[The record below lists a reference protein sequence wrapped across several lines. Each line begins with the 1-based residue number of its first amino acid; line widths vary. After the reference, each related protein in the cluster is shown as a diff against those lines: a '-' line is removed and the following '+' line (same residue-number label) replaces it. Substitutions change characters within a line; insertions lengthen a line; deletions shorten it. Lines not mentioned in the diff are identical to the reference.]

1 MPKIIIDGKD
11 FEVEENLSIIQ
22 ACEVSGV
29 EIPRFCYHEK
39 LSIAGNC
46 RMCLVDIEDA
56 RGMSPKPVASCAM
69 QVSDGLKIHTKT
81 QRVKKA
87 REGVMEFLLIN
98 HPLDCPICDQGGECD
113 LQDQS
118 VAYGVGGSRYEQNKR
133 SVENK
138 DMGPFIKTEMNRCI
152 HCTRCVRFSTEVSG
166 SDEIGAIG
174 RGRDMEITTYLDEAV
189 KSELSGNVIDLC
201 PVGALTSK
209 PYAFSARPWEL
220 KQTESIDIMDA
231 VGSNIRIDT
240 KGNKVMRVLPRNNDE
255 INEEWISD
263 KTRFFWD
270 GLSLQRIDKPYLRAD
285 GKLKPI
291 SWEKA
296 LNVASSKLLN
306 TKPEKIAS
314 IIGDLASIESIYAL
328 KKLMDLIKSPNTE
341 CRQDGSKIS
350 GSRERWLFN
359 SKLSGID
366 ESDGCLLIGTNP
378 RIEASIIN
386 SRLIRKSK
394 ENNYSIGLL
403 GSKVDLNYDY
413 KFLGDDPTII
423 YDLINGKSSFSKNLS
438 KMNKP
443 LMIIGQGALRGDKGE
458 NYLNLCIELAYKY
471 NFLKDDWNGFNV
483 LHTAASR
490 PGAMEI
496 GFLPGE
502 KGKNLDQIIKS
513 YKTGGISTLFLL
525 GADEID
531 ISEKNDCFIIYQGHH
546 GDKGANIA
554 DLILP
559 SPSFNEQNGLFI
571 NTEGRVQES
580 IRATFPLGEAK
591 EDWEIISLISKNM
604 GLENIFISFEELRS
618 SLFHDHPNLSDLDF
632 CLPSERFPKKLV
644 TKDIKD
650 HIFTDSLNNFW
661 LSNSITRSS
670 KLMCER
676 NNISKKLEQVID

>member
-39 LSIAGNC
+39 LSVAGNC

-118 VAYGVGGSRYEQNKR
+118 VAYGLGGSRYEQNKR

-174 RGRDMEITTYLDEAV
+174 RGRDMEITTYLDIAV

-220 KQTESIDIMDA
+220 KQTESIDVMDA

-240 KGNKVMRVLPRNNDE
+240 KGNKVMRILPRNNDE

-270 GLSLQRIDKPYLRAD
+270 GLSLQRIDKPYLREN
-285 GKLKPI
+285 GKLRQV
-291 SWEKA
+291 SWKKA
-296 LNVASSKLLN
+296 IDVASDKLLN
-306 TKPEKIAS
+306 TNPKKIAS
-314 IIGDLASIESIYAL
+314 ITGDLVSIESIYSI
-328 KKLMDLIKSPNTE
+328 KKLMDSIKSPNTE
-341 CRQDGSKIS
+341 CRQDGSKIN
-350 GSRERWLFN
+350 GGREKWLFN

-366 ESDGCLLIGTNP
+366 VSDGCLLIGTNP
-378 RIEASIIN
+378 RIEAALIN
-386 SRLIRKSK
+386 SRIVRKSK
-394 ENNYSIGLL
+394 EKNYSIGLL
-403 GSKVDLNYDY
+403 GNKSELNYNYDY
-413 KFLGDDPTII
+413 LGDDPSII
-423 YDLINGKSSFSKNLS
+423 YDLIDNKNPFCEKLS
-438 KMNKP
+438 EMNKP
-443 LMIIGQGALRGDKGE
+443 IMIIGQGALKGDEGE
-458 NYLNLCIELAYKY
+458 DYLNLCIELANNY
-471 NFLKDDWNGFNV
+471 NFLKNDWNGFNV

-496 GFLPGE
+496 GFLPKE
-502 KGKNLDQIIKS
+502 RGKDLDQIIDG
-513 YKTGGISTLFLL
+513 YKKGDISTLFLL
-525 GADEID
+525 GADEIE
-531 ISEKNDCFIIYQGHH
+531 ISEKTDCFVIYQGHH

-571 NTEGRVQES
+571 NTEGRIQES
-580 IRATFPLGEAK
+580 IRATFPIGEAK
-591 EDWEIISLISKNM
+591 EDWEIISLISKKM
-604 GLENIFISFEELRS
+604 GLENIDNSFEDLRS
-618 SLFHDHPNLSDLDF
+618 SLFQSFPHLADIDMCLSGEK
-632 CLPSERFPKKLV
+632 LPEKIER
-644 TKDIKD
+644 KDIKQ
-650 HIFTDSLNNFW
+650 HVFKNSLNNFW

-670 KLMCER
+670 RLMCER
-676 NNISKKLEQVID
+676 NNISVKTTAGD

>member
-39 LSIAGNC
+39 LSVAGNC

-118 VAYGVGGSRYEQNKR
+118 VAYGLGGSRYEQNKR

-174 RGRDMEITTYLDEAV
+174 RGRDMEITTYLDIAV

-220 KQTESIDIMDA
+220 KQTESIDVMDA

-270 GLSLQRIDKPYLRAD
+270 GLSLQRIDKPYLREN
-285 GKLKPI
+285 GKLRQV
-291 SWEKA
+291 SWKKA
-296 LNVASSKLLN
+296 IDVASDKLLN
-306 TKPEKIAS
+306 TNPKKIAS
-314 IIGDLASIESIYAL
+314 ITGDLVSIESIYSI
-328 KKLMDLIKSPNTE
+328 KKLMDSIKSPNTE
-341 CRQDGSKIS
+341 CRQDGSKIN
-350 GSRERWLFN
+350 GGREKWLFN

-366 ESDGCLLIGTNP
+366 VSDGCLLIGTNP
-378 RIEASIIN
+378 RIEAALIN
-386 SRLIRKSK
+386 SRIVRKSK
-394 ENNYSIGLL
+394 EKNYSIGLL
-403 GSKVDLNYDY
+403 GNKSELNYNYDY
-413 KFLGDDPTII
+413 LGDDPSII
-423 YDLINGKSSFSKNLS
+423 YDLIDNKSPFCEKLS
-438 KMNKP
+438 EMNKP
-443 LMIIGQGALRGDKGE
+443 IMIIGQGALKGDEGE
-458 NYLNLCIELAYKY
+458 DYLNLCIELANNY
-471 NFLKDDWNGFNV
+471 NFLKNDWNGFNV

-496 GFLPGE
+496 GFLPKE
-502 KGKNLDQIIKS
+502 RGKDLDQIIDG
-513 YKTGGISTLFLL
+513 YKKGDISTLFLL
-525 GADEID
+525 GADEIE
-531 ISEKNDCFIIYQGHH
+531 ISEKTDCFVIYQGHH

-571 NTEGRVQES
+571 NTEGRIQES
-580 IRATFPLGEAK
+580 IRATFPIGEAK
-591 EDWEIISLISKNM
+591 EDWEIISLISKKM
-604 GLENIFISFEELRS
+604 GLENIDNSFEDLRS
-618 SLFHDHPNLSDLDF
+618 SLFQSFPHLADIDMCLSGEK
-632 CLPSERFPKKLV
+632 LPEKIER
-644 TKDIKD
+644 KDIKK
-650 HIFTDSLNNFW
+650 HVFKNSLNNFW

-670 KLMCER
+670 RLMCER
-676 NNISKKLEQVID
+676 NNISVKTTAGD

>member
-22 ACEVSGV
+22 ACEISGV

-39 LSIAGNC
+39 LSVAGNC

-174 RGRDMEITTYLDEAV
+174 RGRDMEITTYLDAAV
-189 KSELSGNVIDLC
+189 RSELSGNVIDLC

-220 KQTESIDIMDA
+220 KQTESIDVMDA

-270 GLSLQRIDKPYLRAD
+270 GLSLQRIDKPYLRID
-285 GKLKPI
+285 GKLKKI

-296 LNVASSKLLN
+296 LDVASKRLLN
-306 TKPEKIAS
+306 SKPEKIAS

-350 GSRERWLFN
+350 GGRERWLFN

-378 RIEASIIN
+378 KIEAAIIN

-403 GSKVDLNYDY
+403 GSKVDLNYNY
-413 KFLGDDPTII
+413 KFLGDDPAII
-423 YDLINGKSSFSKNLS
+423 YDLIHGKSPFNKNLS
-438 KMNKP
+438 KMSKP

-458 NYLNLCIELAYKY
+458 DFLNLCIELAHKY
-471 NFLKDDWNGFNV
+471 NFLKDEWNGFNV

-496 GFLPGE
+496 GFLPGK
-502 KGKNLDQIIKS
+502 KGKDLDQIIKG
-513 YKTGGISTLFLL
+513 YKTGDISTLFLL

-604 GLENIFISFEELRS
+604 GLANIFNSFEELRS
-618 SLFHDHPNLSDLDF
+618 SLFEDYPNLSDLDF
-632 CLPSERFPKKLV
+632 CLPVDKFTKKLV
-644 TKDIKD
+644 IKDIND
-650 HIFTDSLNNFW
+650 HIFTNSLNNFW

-676 NNISKKLEQVID
+676 NNISKKLEKVID

>member
-39 LSIAGNC
+39 LSVAGNC

-118 VAYGVGGSRYEQNKR
+118 VAYGLGGSRYEQNKR

-174 RGRDMEITTYLDEAV
+174 RGRDMEITTYLDIAV

-220 KQTESIDIMDA
+220 KQTESIDVMDA

-255 INEEWISD
+255 VNEEWISD

-270 GLSLQRIDKPYLRAD
+270 GLSLQRIDKPYLREN
-285 GKLKPI
+285 GKLRQV
-291 SWEKA
+291 SWKKA
-296 LNVASSKLLN
+296 IDVASDKLLN
-306 TKPEKIAS
+306 TNPKKIAS
-314 IIGDLASIESIYAL
+314 ITGDLVSIESIYSI
-328 KKLMDLIKSPNTE
+328 KKLMDTIKSPNTE
-341 CRQDGSKIS
+341 CRQDGSKIN
-350 GSRERWLFN
+350 GGREKWLFN

-366 ESDGCLLIGTNP
+366 VSDGCLLIGTNP
-378 RIEASIIN
+378 RIEAALIN
-386 SRLIRKSK
+386 SRIVRKSK
-394 ENNYSIGLL
+394 EKNYSIGLL
-403 GSKVDLNYDY
+403 GNKSELNYNYDY
-413 KFLGDDPTII
+413 LGDDPSII
-423 YDLINGKSSFSKNLS
+423 YDLIDNKNPFCEKLS
-438 KMNKP
+438 EMNKP
-443 LMIIGQGALRGDKGE
+443 IMIIGQGALKGDEGE
-458 NYLNLCIELAYKY
+458 DYLNLCIELANNY
-471 NFLKDDWNGFNV
+471 NFLKNDWNGFNV

-496 GFLPGE
+496 GFLPKE
-502 KGKNLDQIIKS
+502 RGKDLDQIIDG
-513 YKTGGISTLFLL
+513 YKKGDISTLFLL
-525 GADEID
+525 GADEIE
-531 ISEKNDCFIIYQGHH
+531 ISEKTDCFVIYQGHH

-571 NTEGRVQES
+571 NTEGRIQES
-580 IRATFPLGEAK
+580 IRATFPIGEAK
-591 EDWEIISLISKNM
+591 EDWEIISLISKKM
-604 GLENIFISFEELRS
+604 GLENIDNSFEDLRS
-618 SLFHDHPNLSDLDF
+618 SLFQSFPHLADIDMCLSGEK
-632 CLPSERFPKKLV
+632 LPEKIER
-644 TKDIKD
+644 KDIKQ
-650 HIFTDSLNNFW
+650 HVFKNSLNNFW

-670 KLMCER
+670 RLMCER
-676 NNISKKLEQVID
+676 NNISVKTTAGD

>member
-1 MPKIIIDGKD
+1 MPKIVIDGKD

-39 LSIAGNC
+39 LSVAGNC

-118 VAYGVGGSRYEQNKR
+118 VAYGLGGSRYEQNKR

-174 RGRDMEITTYLDEAV
+174 RGRDMEITTYLDIAV

-220 KQTESIDIMDA
+220 KQTESIDVMDA

-255 INEEWISD
+255 VNEEWISD

-270 GLSLQRIDKPYLRAD
+270 GLSLQRIDKPYLREN
-285 GKLKPI
+285 GKLRQV
-291 SWEKA
+291 SWDKA
-296 LNVASSKLLN
+296 IDVASDKLLN
-306 TKPEKIAS
+306 TNPEKIAS
-314 IIGDLASIESIYAL
+314 ITGDLVSIESIYSI
-328 KKLMDLIKSPNTE
+328 KKLMDSIKSPNTE
-341 CRQDGSKIS
+341 CRQDGSKIN
-350 GSRERWLFN
+350 GGREKWLFN

-378 RIEASIIN
+378 RIEAALIN
-386 SRLIRKSK
+386 SRIIRKSK
-394 ENNYSIGLL
+394 ENNYFIGLL
-403 GSKVDLNYDY
+403 GNKSELNYSYD
-413 KFLGDDPTII
+413 FLGDDPSII
-423 YDLINGKSSFSKNLS
+423 YDLINNNNPFCKKLS
-438 KMNKP
+438 EMNKP
-443 LMIIGQGALRGDKGE
+443 LMIIGQGALKGE
-458 NYLNLCIELAYKY
+458 EGEADLNLCIELANNY
-471 NFLKDDWNGFNV
+471 NFLKNDWNGFNV

-496 GFLPGE
+496 GFLPKE
-502 KGKNLDQIIKS
+502 RGKDLDQIIDG
-513 YKTGGISTLFLL
+513 YKKGDISTLFLL
-525 GADEID
+525 GADEIE
-531 ISEKNDCFIIYQGHH
+531 ISEKTDCFVIYQGHH

-571 NTEGRVQES
+571 NTEGRIQES
-580 IRATFPLGEAK
+580 VRATFPIGEAK
-591 EDWEIISLISKNM
+591 EDWEIISLISKKM
-604 GLENIFISFEELRS
+604 GLENIDNSFEDLRS
-618 SLFHDHPNLSDLDF
+618 SLFQSFPHLADIDMCLSGDK
-632 CLPSERFPKKLV
+632 LPEKIERR
-644 TKDIKD
+644 DIKQ
-650 HIFTDSLNNFW
+650 HIFKSSLNNFW

-670 KLMCER
+670 RLMCER
-676 NNISKKLEQVID
+676 NNISTKKIAGD

>member
-39 LSIAGNC
+39 LSVAGNC

-118 VAYGVGGSRYEQNKR
+118 VAYGLGGSRYEQNKR

-138 DMGPFIKTEMNRCI
+138 DIGPFIKTEMNRCI
-152 HCTRCVRFSTEVSG
+152 HCTRCVRFSTEISG

-174 RGRDMEITTYLDEAV
+174 RGRDMEITTYLDIAV

-220 KQTESIDIMDA
+220 KQTESIDVMDA

-255 INEEWISD
+255 VNEEWISD

-270 GLSLQRIDKPYLRAD
+270 GLSLQRIDKPYLREN
-285 GKLKPI
+285 GKLRQV
-291 SWEKA
+291 SWKKA
-296 LNVASSKLLN
+296 IDVASDKLLN
-306 TKPEKIAS
+306 TNPKKIAS
-314 IIGDLASIESIYAL
+314 ITGDLVSIESIYSI
-328 KKLMDLIKSPNTE
+328 KKLMDSIKSPNTE
-341 CRQDGSKIS
+341 CRQDGSKIN
-350 GSRERWLFN
+350 GGREKWLFN

-366 ESDGCLLIGTNP
+366 VSDGCLLIGTNP
-378 RIEASIIN
+378 RIEAALIN
-386 SRLIRKSK
+386 SRIVRKSK
-394 ENNYSIGLL
+394 EKNYSVGLL
-403 GSKVDLNYDY
+403 GNKYELNYNYDY
-413 KFLGDDPTII
+413 LGDDPSII
-423 YDLINGKSSFSKNLS
+423 YDLIDNKSPFCEKLS

-443 LMIIGQGALRGDKGE
+443 IMIIGQGALKGDEGE
-458 NYLNLCIELAYKY
+458 DYLNLCIELANNY
-471 NFLKDDWNGFNV
+471 NFLKNDWNGFNV

-496 GFLPGE
+496 GFLPKE
-502 KGKNLDQIIKS
+502 RGKDLDQIIDG
-513 YKTGGISTLFLL
+513 YKKGDISTLFLL
-525 GADEID
+525 GADEIE
-531 ISEKNDCFIIYQGHH
+531 ISEKTDCFVIYQGHH

-571 NTEGRVQES
+571 NTEGRIQES
-580 IRATFPLGEAK
+580 IRATFPIGEAK
-591 EDWEIISLISKNM
+591 EDWEIISLISKKM
-604 GLENIFISFEELRS
+604 GLENIDNSFEDLRS
-618 SLFHDHPNLSDLDF
+618 SLFQSFPHLADIDMCLSGEK
-632 CLPSERFPKKLV
+632 LPEKIER
-644 TKDIKD
+644 KDIKQ
-650 HIFTDSLNNFW
+650 HVFKNSLNNFW

-670 KLMCER
+670 RLMCER
-676 NNISKKLEQVID
+676 NNISVKTTAGD

>member
-39 LSIAGNC
+39 LSVAGNC

-118 VAYGVGGSRYEQNKR
+118 VAYGLGGSRYEQNKR

-174 RGRDMEITTYLDEAV
+174 RGRDMEITTYLDIAV

-220 KQTESIDIMDA
+220 KQTESIDVMDA

-240 KGNKVMRVLPRNNDE
+240 KGNRVMRVLPRNNDE
-255 INEEWISD
+255 VNEEWISD

-270 GLSLQRIDKPYLRAD
+270 GLSLQRIDKPYLREN
-285 GKLKPI
+285 GKLRQV
-291 SWEKA
+291 SWKKA
-296 LNVASSKLLN
+296 IDVASDKLLN
-306 TKPEKIAS
+306 TNPKKIAS
-314 IIGDLASIESIYAL
+314 ITGDLVSIESIYSI
-328 KKLMDLIKSPNTE
+328 KKLMDSIKSPNTE
-341 CRQDGSKIS
+341 CRQDGSKIN
-350 GSRERWLFN
+350 GGREKWLFN

-366 ESDGCLLIGTNP
+366 VSDGCLLIGTNP
-378 RIEASIIN
+378 RIEAALIN
-386 SRLIRKSK
+386 SRIVRKSK
-394 ENNYSIGLL
+394 EKNYSIGLL
-403 GSKVDLNYDY
+403 GNKSELNYNYDY
-413 KFLGDDPTII
+413 LGDDPSII
-423 YDLINGKSSFSKNLS
+423 YDLIDNKNPFCEKLS
-438 KMNKP
+438 EMNKP
-443 LMIIGQGALRGDKGE
+443 IMIIGQGALKGDKGE
-458 NYLNLCIELAYKY
+458 DYLNLCIELANNY
-471 NFLKDDWNGFNV
+471 NFLKNDWNGFNV

-496 GFLPGE
+496 GFLPKE
-502 KGKNLDQIIKS
+502 RGKDLDQIIDG
-513 YKTGGISTLFLL
+513 YKKGDISTLFLL
-525 GADEID
+525 GADEIE
-531 ISEKNDCFIIYQGHH
+531 ISEKTDCFVIYQGHH

-571 NTEGRVQES
+571 NTEGRIQES
-580 IRATFPLGEAK
+580 IRATFPIGEAK
-591 EDWEIISLISKNM
+591 EDWEIISLISKKM
-604 GLENIFISFEELRS
+604 GLENIDNSFEDLRS
-618 SLFHDHPNLSDLDF
+618 SLFQSFPHLADIDMCLSGEK
-632 CLPSERFPKKLV
+632 LPEKIER
-644 TKDIKD
+644 KDIKQ
-650 HIFTDSLNNFW
+650 HVFKNSLNNFW
-661 LSNSITRSS
+661 LSNS
-670 KLMCER
+670 
-676 NNISKKLEQVID
+676 

>member
-1 MPKIIIDGKD
+1 MPRIIIDGKD

-39 LSIAGNC
+39 LSVAGNC

-118 VAYGVGGSRYEQNKR
+118 VAYGLGGSRYEQNKR

-174 RGRDMEITTYLDEAV
+174 RGRDMEITTYLDIAV

-220 KQTESIDIMDA
+220 KQTESIDVMDA

-270 GLSLQRIDKPYLRAD
+270 GLSLQRIDKPYLREN
-285 GKLKPI
+285 GKFRQV
-291 SWEKA
+291 SWKKA
-296 LNVASSKLLN
+296 IDVASDKLLN
-306 TKPEKIAS
+306 TNPKKIAS
-314 IIGDLASIESIYAL
+314 ITGDLVSIESIYSI
-328 KKLMDLIKSPNTE
+328 KKLMDSIKSPNTE
-341 CRQDGSKIS
+341 CRQDGSKIN
-350 GSRERWLFN
+350 GGREKWLFN

-366 ESDGCLLIGTNP
+366 VSDGCLLIGTNP
-378 RIEASIIN
+378 RIEAALIN
-386 SRLIRKSK
+386 SRIVRKSK
-394 ENNYSIGLL
+394 EKNYSIGLL
-403 GSKVDLNYDY
+403 GNKSELNYNYDY
-413 KFLGDDPTII
+413 LGDDPSII
-423 YDLINGKSSFSKNLS
+423 YDLIDNKSPFCEKLS
-438 KMNKP
+438 EMNKP
-443 LMIIGQGALRGDKGE
+443 IMIIGQGALKGDEGE
-458 NYLNLCIELAYKY
+458 DYLNLCIELANKY
-471 NFLKDDWNGFNV
+471 NFLKNDWNGFNV

-496 GFLPGE
+496 GFLPKE
-502 KGKNLDQIIKS
+502 RGKDLDQIIDG
-513 YKTGGISTLFLL
+513 YKKGDISTLFLL
-525 GADEID
+525 GADEIE
-531 ISEKNDCFIIYQGHH
+531 ISEKTDCFVIYQGHH

-571 NTEGRVQES
+571 NTEGRIQES
-580 IRATFPLGEAK
+580 IRATFPIGEAK
-591 EDWEIISLISKNM
+591 EDWEIISLISKKM
-604 GLENIFISFEELRS
+604 GLENIDNSFEDLRS
-618 SLFHDHPNLSDLDF
+618 SLFQSFPHLADIDMCLSGEK
-632 CLPSERFPKKLV
+632 LPEKIER
-644 TKDIKD
+644 KDIKQ
-650 HIFTDSLNNFW
+650 HVFKNSLNNFW

-670 KLMCER
+670 RLMCER
-676 NNISKKLEQVID
+676 NNISVKTTAGD

>member
-39 LSIAGNC
+39 LSVAGNC

-118 VAYGVGGSRYEQNKR
+118 VAYGLGGSRYEQNKR

-152 HCTRCVRFSTEVSG
+152 HCTRCVRFSTEISG

-174 RGRDMEITTYLDEAV
+174 RGRDMEITTYLDIAV

-220 KQTESIDIMDA
+220 KQTESIDVMDA

-255 INEEWISD
+255 VNEEWISD

-270 GLSLQRIDKPYLRAD
+270 GLSLQRIDKPYLREN
-285 GKLKPI
+285 GKLRQV
-291 SWEKA
+291 SWKKA
-296 LNVASSKLLN
+296 IDVASDKLLN
-306 TKPEKIAS
+306 TNPKKIAS
-314 IIGDLASIESIYAL
+314 ITGDLVSIESIYSI
-328 KKLMDLIKSPNTE
+328 KKLMDSIKSPNTE
-341 CRQDGSKIS
+341 CRQDGSKIN
-350 GSRERWLFN
+350 GGREKWLFN

-366 ESDGCLLIGTNP
+366 VSDGCLLIGTNP
-378 RIEASIIN
+378 RIEAALIN
-386 SRLIRKSK
+386 SRIVRKSK
-394 ENNYSIGLL
+394 EKNYSIGLL
-403 GSKVDLNYDY
+403 GNKSELNYNYDY
-413 KFLGDDPTII
+413 LGDDPSII
-423 YDLINGKSSFSKNLS
+423 YDLIDNKSPFCEKLS

-443 LMIIGQGALRGDKGE
+443 IMIIGQGALKGDEGE
-458 NYLNLCIELAYKY
+458 DYLNLCIELANNY
-471 NFLKDDWNGFNV
+471 NFLKNDWNGFNV

-496 GFLPGE
+496 GFLPKE
-502 KGKNLDQIIKS
+502 RGKDLDQIIDG
-513 YKTGGISTLFLL
+513 YKKGDISTLFLL
-525 GADEID
+525 GADEIE
-531 ISEKNDCFIIYQGHH
+531 ISEKTDCFVIYQGHH

-571 NTEGRVQES
+571 NTEGRIQES
-580 IRATFPLGEAK
+580 IRATFPIGEAK
-591 EDWEIISLISKNM
+591 EDWEIISLISKKM
-604 GLENIFISFEELRS
+604 GLENIDNSFEDLRS
-618 SLFHDHPNLSDLDF
+618 SLFQSFPHLADIDMCLSGEK
-632 CLPSERFPKKLV
+632 LPEKIER
-644 TKDIKD
+644 KDIKQ
-650 HIFTDSLNNFW
+650 HVFKNSLNNFW

-670 KLMCER
+670 RLMCER
-676 NNISKKLEQVID
+676 NNISVKTTAGD

>member
-39 LSIAGNC
+39 LSVAGNC

-118 VAYGVGGSRYEQNKR
+118 VAYGLGGSRYEQNKR

-174 RGRDMEITTYLDEAV
+174 RGRDMEITTYLDIAV

-220 KQTESIDIMDA
+220 KQTESIDVMDA

-270 GLSLQRIDKPYLRAD
+270 GLSLQRIDKPYLREN
-285 GKLKPI
+285 GKFRQV
-291 SWEKA
+291 SWKKA
-296 LNVASSKLLN
+296 IDVASDKLLN
-306 TKPEKIAS
+306 TNPKKIAS
-314 IIGDLASIESIYAL
+314 ITGDLVSIESIYSI
-328 KKLMDLIKSPNTE
+328 KKLMDFIKSPNTE
-341 CRQDGSKIS
+341 CRQDGSKIN
-350 GSRERWLFN
+350 GGREKWLFN

-366 ESDGCLLIGTNP
+366 VSDGCLLIGTNP
-378 RIEASIIN
+378 RIEAALIN
-386 SRLIRKSK
+386 SRIIRKSK
-394 ENNYSIGLL
+394 EKNYSIGLL
-403 GSKVDLNYDY
+403 GNKSELNYNYDY
-413 KFLGDDPTII
+413 LGDDPSII
-423 YDLINGKSSFSKNLS
+423 YDLIDNKSPFCEKLS
-438 KMNKP
+438 EMNKP
-443 LMIIGQGALRGDKGE
+443 IMIIGQGALKGDEGE
-458 NYLNLCIELAYKY
+458 DYLNLCIELANKY
-471 NFLKDDWNGFNV
+471 NFLKNDWNGFNV

-496 GFLPGE
+496 GFLPKE
-502 KGKNLDQIIKS
+502 RGKDLDQIIDG
-513 YKTGGISTLFLL
+513 YKKGDISTLFLL
-525 GADEID
+525 GADEIE
-531 ISEKNDCFIIYQGHH
+531 ISEKTDCFVIYQGHH

-571 NTEGRVQES
+571 NTEGRIQES
-580 IRATFPLGEAK
+580 IRATFPIGEAK
-591 EDWEIISLISKNM
+591 EDWEIISLISKKM
-604 GLENIFISFEELRS
+604 GLENIDNSFEDLRS
-618 SLFHDHPNLSDLDF
+618 SLFQSFPHLADIDMCLSGEK
-632 CLPSERFPKKLV
+632 LPEKIER
-644 TKDIKD
+644 KDIKQ
-650 HIFTDSLNNFW
+650 HVFKNSLNNFW

-670 KLMCER
+670 RLMCER
-676 NNISKKLEQVID
+676 NNISVKTTAGD

>member
-39 LSIAGNC
+39 LSVAGNC

-118 VAYGVGGSRYEQNKR
+118 VAYGLGGSRYEQNKR

-174 RGRDMEITTYLDEAV
+174 RGRDMEITTYLDIAV

-220 KQTESIDIMDA
+220 NQTESIDVMDA

-255 INEEWISD
+255 VNEEWISD

-270 GLSLQRIDKPYLRAD
+270 GLSLQRIDKPYLREN
-285 GKLKPI
+285 GKLRQV
-291 SWEKA
+291 SWKKA
-296 LNVASSKLLN
+296 IDVASDKLLN
-306 TKPEKIAS
+306 TNPKKIAS
-314 IIGDLASIESIYAL
+314 ITGDLVSIESIYSI
-328 KKLMDLIKSPNTE
+328 KKLMDSIKSPNTE
-341 CRQDGSKIS
+341 CRQDGSKIN
-350 GSRERWLFN
+350 GGREKWLFN

-366 ESDGCLLIGTNP
+366 VSDGCLLIGTNP
-378 RIEASIIN
+378 RIEAALIN
-386 SRLIRKSK
+386 SRIVRKSK
-394 ENNYSIGLL
+394 EKNYSIGLL
-403 GSKVDLNYDY
+403 GNKSELNYNYDY
-413 KFLGDDPTII
+413 LGDDPSII
-423 YDLINGKSSFSKNLS
+423 YDLIDNNNPFCEKLS
-438 KMNKP
+438 EMNKP
-443 LMIIGQGALRGDKGE
+443 LMIIGQGALKGDEGE
-458 NYLNLCIELAYKY
+458 DYLNLCIELANNY
-471 NFLKDDWNGFNV
+471 NFLKNDWNGFNV

-496 GFLPGE
+496 GFLPKE
-502 KGKNLDQIIKS
+502 RGKDLDQIIDG
-513 YKTGGISTLFLL
+513 YKKGDISTLFLL
-525 GADEID
+525 GADEIE
-531 ISEKNDCFIIYQGHH
+531 ISEKTDCFVIYQGHH

-571 NTEGRVQES
+571 NTEGRIQES
-580 IRATFPLGEAK
+580 IRATFPIGEAK
-591 EDWEIISLISKNM
+591 EDWEIISLISKKM
-604 GLENIFISFEELRS
+604 GLENIDNSFEDLRS
-618 SLFHDHPNLSDLDF
+618 SLFQSFPHLADIDMCLSGEK
-632 CLPSERFPKKLV
+632 LPEKIER
-644 TKDIKD
+644 KDIKQ
-650 HIFTDSLNNFW
+650 HVFKNSLNNFW

-670 KLMCER
+670 RLMCER
-676 NNISKKLEQVID
+676 NNISVKTTAGD

>member
-39 LSIAGNC
+39 LSVAGNC

-118 VAYGVGGSRYEQNKR
+118 VAYGLGGSRYEQNKR

-174 RGRDMEITTYLDEAV
+174 RGRDMEITTYLDIAV

-220 KQTESIDIMDA
+220 KQTESIDVMDA

-255 INEEWISD
+255 VNEEWISD

-270 GLSLQRIDKPYLRAD
+270 GLSLQRIDKPYLREN
-285 GKLKPI
+285 GKLRQV
-291 SWEKA
+291 SWKKA
-296 LNVASSKLLN
+296 IDVASDKLLN
-306 TKPEKIAS
+306 TNPKKIAS
-314 IIGDLASIESIYAL
+314 ITGDLVSIESIYSI
-328 KKLMDLIKSPNTE
+328 KKLMDSIKSPNTE
-341 CRQDGSKIS
+341 CRQDGSKIN
-350 GSRERWLFN
+350 GGREKWLFN

-366 ESDGCLLIGTNP
+366 VSDGCLLIGTNP
-378 RIEASIIN
+378 RIEAALIN
-386 SRLIRKSK
+386 SRIVRKSK
-394 ENNYSIGLL
+394 EKNYSIGLL
-403 GSKVDLNYDY
+403 GNKSELNYNYDY
-413 KFLGDDPTII
+413 LGDDPSII
-423 YDLINGKSSFSKNLS
+423 YDLIDNKSPFCEKLS
-438 KMNKP
+438 EMNKP
-443 LMIIGQGALRGDKGE
+443 IMIIGQGALKGDEGE
-458 NYLNLCIELAYKY
+458 DYLNLCIELANKY
-471 NFLKDDWNGFNV
+471 NFLKNDWNGFNV

-496 GFLPGE
+496 GFLPKE
-502 KGKNLDQIIKS
+502 RGKDLDQIIDG
-513 YKTGGISTLFLL
+513 YKKGDISTLFLL
-525 GADEID
+525 GADEIE
-531 ISEKNDCFIIYQGHH
+531 ISEKTDCFVIYQGHH

-571 NTEGRVQES
+571 NTEGRIQES
-580 IRATFPLGEAK
+580 IRATFPIGEAK
-591 EDWEIISLISKNM
+591 EDWEIISLISKKM
-604 GLENIFISFEELRS
+604 GLENIDNSFEDLRS
-618 SLFHDHPNLSDLDF
+618 SLFQSFPHLADIDMCLSGEK
-632 CLPSERFPKKLV
+632 LPEKIER
-644 TKDIKD
+644 KDIKQ
-650 HIFTDSLNNFW
+650 HVFKNSLNNFW

-670 KLMCER
+670 RLMCER
-676 NNISKKLEQVID
+676 NNISVKTTAGD

>member
-1 MPKIIIDGKD
+1 MPKIVIDGKD

-39 LSIAGNC
+39 LSVAGNC

-118 VAYGVGGSRYEQNKR
+118 VAYGLGGSRYEQNKR

-174 RGRDMEITTYLDEAV
+174 RGRDMEITTYLDIAV

-220 KQTESIDIMDA
+220 KQTESIDVMDA
-231 VGSNIRIDT
+231 IGSNIRIDT

-255 INEEWISD
+255 VNEEWISD

-270 GLSLQRIDKPYLRAD
+270 GLSLQRIDKPYLREN
-285 GKLKPI
+285 GKLRQV
-291 SWEKA
+291 SWNKA
-296 LNVASSKLLN
+296 IDVASDKLLN
-306 TKPEKIAS
+306 TNPEKIAS
-314 IIGDLASIESIYAL
+314 ITGDLVSIESIYSI
-328 KKLMDLIKSPNTE
+328 KKLMDSIKSPNTE
-341 CRQDGSKIS
+341 CRQDGSKIN
-350 GSRERWLFN
+350 GGREKWLFN

-366 ESDGCLLIGTNP
+366 VSDGCLLIGTNP
-378 RIEASIIN
+378 RIEAALIN
-386 SRLIRKSK
+386 SRIIRKSK

-403 GSKVDLNYDY
+403 GDKSELNYNYDY
-413 KFLGDDPTII
+413 LGDDPSII
-423 YDLINGKSSFSKNLS
+423 YDLIDNNNPFCEKLS
-438 KMNKP
+438 EMNKP
-443 LMIIGQGALRGDKGE
+443 LMIIGQGALKGDEGE
-458 NYLNLCIELAYKY
+458 DYLNLCIELANNY
-471 NFLKDDWNGFNV
+471 NFLKNDWNGFNV

-502 KGKNLDQIIKS
+502 RGKDLDQIIDG
-513 YKTGGISTLFLL
+513 YKKGDISTLFLL
-525 GADEID
+525 GADEIE
-531 ISEKNDCFIIYQGHH
+531 ISEKTDCFVIYQGHH

-571 NTEGRVQES
+571 NTEGRIQES
-580 IRATFPLGEAK
+580 IRATFPIGEAK
-591 EDWEIISLISKNM
+591 EDWEIISLISKKM
-604 GLENIFISFEELRS
+604 GLENIDNSFEDLRS
-618 SLFHDHPNLSDLDF
+618 SLFQSFPHLADIDMCLSGEKL
-632 CLPSERFPKKLV
+632 PKKIER
-644 TKDIKD
+644 KDIKQ
-650 HIFTDSLNNFW
+650 HVFKNSLNNFW

-670 KLMCER
+670 RLMCER
-676 NNISKKLEQVID
+676 NNISVKTIEGD

>member
-39 LSIAGNC
+39 LSVAGNC

-98 HPLDCPICDQGGECD
+98 HPLDCPVCDQGGECD

-118 VAYGVGGSRYEQNKR
+118 VAYGLGGSRYEQNKR

-174 RGRDMEITTYLDEAV
+174 RGRDMEITTYLDIAV

-220 KQTESIDIMDA
+220 KQTESIDVMDA

-270 GLSLQRIDKPYLRAD
+270 GLSLQRIDKPYLREN
-285 GKLKPI
+285 GKLRQV
-291 SWEKA
+291 SWKKA
-296 LNVASSKLLN
+296 IDVASDKLLN
-306 TKPEKIAS
+306 TNPKKIAS
-314 IIGDLASIESIYAL
+314 ITGDLVSIESIYSI
-328 KKLMDLIKSPNTE
+328 KKLMDSIKSPNTE
-341 CRQDGSKIS
+341 CRQDGSKIN
-350 GSRERWLFN
+350 GGREKWLFN

-366 ESDGCLLIGTNP
+366 VSDGCLLIGTNP
-378 RIEASIIN
+378 RIEAALIN
-386 SRLIRKSK
+386 SRIVRKSK
-394 ENNYSIGLL
+394 EKNYSIGLL
-403 GSKVDLNYDY
+403 GNKSELNYNYDY
-413 KFLGDDPTII
+413 LGDDPSII
-423 YDLINGKSSFSKNLS
+423 YDLIDNKSPFCEKLS
-438 KMNKP
+438 EMNKP
-443 LMIIGQGALRGDKGE
+443 IMIIGQGALKGDEGE
-458 NYLNLCIELAYKY
+458 DYLNLCIELANNY
-471 NFLKDDWNGFNV
+471 NFLKNDWNGFNV

-496 GFLPGE
+496 GFLPKE
-502 KGKNLDQIIKS
+502 RGKDLDQIIDG
-513 YKTGGISTLFLL
+513 YKKGDISTLFLL
-525 GADEID
+525 GADEIE
-531 ISEKNDCFIIYQGHH
+531 ISEKTDCFVIYQGHH

-571 NTEGRVQES
+571 NTEGRIQES
-580 IRATFPLGEAK
+580 IRATFPIGEAK
-591 EDWEIISLISKNM
+591 EDWEIISLISKKM
-604 GLENIFISFEELRS
+604 GLENIDNSFEDLRS
-618 SLFHDHPNLSDLDF
+618 SLFQSFPHLADIDMCLSGEK
-632 CLPSERFPKKLV
+632 LPEKIER
-644 TKDIKD
+644 KDIKQ
-650 HIFTDSLNNFW
+650 HVFKNSLNNFW

-670 KLMCER
+670 RLMCER
-676 NNISKKLEQVID
+676 NNISVKTTAGD

>member
-1 MPKIIIDGKD
+1 MIDGKD

-39 LSIAGNC
+39 LSVAGNC

-118 VAYGVGGSRYEQNKR
+118 VAYGLGGSRYEQNKR

-174 RGRDMEITTYLDEAV
+174 RGRDMEITTYLDIAV

-220 KQTESIDIMDA
+220 KQTESIDVMDA

-255 INEEWISD
+255 VNEEWISD

-270 GLSLQRIDKPYLRAD
+270 GLSLQRIDKPYLREN
-285 GKLKPI
+285 GKLRQV
-291 SWEKA
+291 SWKKA
-296 LNVASSKLLN
+296 IDVASDKLLN
-306 TKPEKIAS
+306 TNPKKIAS
-314 IIGDLASIESIYAL
+314 ITGDLVSIESIYSI
-328 KKLMDLIKSPNTE
+328 KKLMDTIKSPNTE
-341 CRQDGSKIS
+341 CRQDGSKIN
-350 GSRERWLFN
+350 GGREKWLFN

-366 ESDGCLLIGTNP
+366 VSDGCLLIGTNP
-378 RIEASIIN
+378 RIEAALIN
-386 SRLIRKSK
+386 SRIVRKSK
-394 ENNYSIGLL
+394 EKNYSIGLL
-403 GSKVDLNYDY
+403 GNKSELNYNYDY
-413 KFLGDDPTII
+413 LGDDPSII
-423 YDLINGKSSFSKNLS
+423 YDLIDNKNPFCEKLS
-438 KMNKP
+438 EMNKP
-443 LMIIGQGALRGDKGE
+443 IMIIGQGALKGDEGE
-458 NYLNLCIELAYKY
+458 DYLNLCIELANNY
-471 NFLKDDWNGFNV
+471 NFLKNDWNGFNV

-496 GFLPGE
+496 GFLPKE
-502 KGKNLDQIIKS
+502 RGKDLDQIIDG
-513 YKTGGISTLFLL
+513 YKKGDISTLFLL
-525 GADEID
+525 GADEIE
-531 ISEKNDCFIIYQGHH
+531 ISEKTDCFVIYQGHH

-571 NTEGRVQES
+571 NTEGRIQES
-580 IRATFPLGEAK
+580 IRATFPIGEAK
-591 EDWEIISLISKNM
+591 EDWEIISLISKKM
-604 GLENIFISFEELRS
+604 GLENIDNSFEDLRS
-618 SLFHDHPNLSDLDF
+618 SLFQSFPHLADIDMCLSGEK
-632 CLPSERFPKKLV
+632 LPEKIER
-644 TKDIKD
+644 KDIRQHVFKN
-650 HIFTDSLNNFW
+650 SLNNFW

-670 KLMCER
+670 RLMCER
-676 NNISKKLEQVID
+676 NNISVKTTAGD

>member
-39 LSIAGNC
+39 LSVAGNC

-118 VAYGVGGSRYEQNKR
+118 VAYGLGGSRYEQNKR

-174 RGRDMEITTYLDEAV
+174 RGRDMEITTYLDIAV

-220 KQTESIDIMDA
+220 KQTESIDVMDA

-255 INEEWISD
+255 VNEEWISD

-270 GLSLQRIDKPYLRAD
+270 GLSLQRIDKPYLREN
-285 GKLKPI
+285 GKLRQV
-291 SWEKA
+291 SWKKA
-296 LNVASSKLLN
+296 IDVASDKLLN
-306 TKPEKIAS
+306 TNPKKIAS
-314 IIGDLASIESIYAL
+314 ITGDLVSIESIYSI
-328 KKLMDLIKSPNTE
+328 KKLMDSIKSPNTE
-341 CRQDGSKIS
+341 CRQDGSKIN
-350 GSRERWLFN
+350 GGREKWLFN

-378 RIEASIIN
+378 RIEAALIN
-386 SRLIRKSK
+386 SRIVRKSK
-394 ENNYSIGLL
+394 EKNYSIGLL
-403 GSKVDLNYDY
+403 GNKSELNYNYDY
-413 KFLGDDPTII
+413 LGDDPSII
-423 YDLINGKSSFSKNLS
+423 YDLIDNKSPFCEKLS
-438 KMNKP
+438 EMNKP
-443 LMIIGQGALRGDKGE
+443 IMIIGQGALKGDEGE
-458 NYLNLCIELAYKY
+458 DYLNLCIELANKY
-471 NFLKDDWNGFNV
+471 NFLKNDWNGFNV

-496 GFLPGE
+496 GFLPKE
-502 KGKNLDQIIKS
+502 RGKDLDQIIDG
-513 YKTGGISTLFLL
+513 YKKGDISTLFLL
-525 GADEID
+525 GADEIE
-531 ISEKNDCFIIYQGHH
+531 ISEKTDCFVIYQGHH

-571 NTEGRVQES
+571 NTEGRIQES
-580 IRATFPLGEAK
+580 IRATFPIGEAK
-591 EDWEIISLISKNM
+591 EDWEIISLISKKM
-604 GLENIFISFEELRS
+604 GLENIDNSFEDLRS
-618 SLFHDHPNLSDLDF
+618 SLFQSFPHLADIDMCLSGEK
-632 CLPSERFPKKLV
+632 LPEKIER
-644 TKDIKD
+644 KDIKQ
-650 HIFTDSLNNFW
+650 HVFKNSLNNFW

-670 KLMCER
+670 RLMCER
-676 NNISKKLEQVID
+676 NNISTKKIAGD

>member
-39 LSIAGNC
+39 LSVAGNC
-46 RMCLVDIEDA
+46 RMCLVDIEDS

-174 RGRDMEITTYLDEAV
+174 RGRDMEITTYLDIAV

-220 KQTESIDIMDA
+220 KQTESIDVMDA

-270 GLSLQRIDKPYLRAD
+270 GLSLQRIDKPYLRTN
-285 GKLKPI
+285 GKLKQI
-291 SWEKA
+291 SWTKA
-296 LNVASSKLLN
+296 LEVASDKLLN

-314 IIGDLASIESIYAL
+314 IIGDLASIESIYSL
-328 KKLMDLIKSPNTE
+328 KKLMDSIKSPNTE

-350 GSRERWLFN
+350 GGRERWLFN

-366 ESDGCLLIGTNP
+366 YSDGCLLIGTNP
-378 RIEASIIN
+378 RIEAALIN
-386 SRLIRKSK
+386 SRIIRKSK

-403 GSKVDLNYDY
+403 GNKVDLNYNY
-413 KFLGDDPTII
+413 NFLGDDPAII
-423 YDLINGKSSFSKNLS
+423 YDLISGKNPFSKNLS
-438 KMNKP
+438 KMDNP
-443 LMIIGQGALRGDKGE
+443 LMIIGQGALKGDKGE
-458 NYLNLCIELAYKY
+458 NYLNLCIELAHKY

-513 YKTGGISTLFLL
+513 YKTGDISTLFLL

-580 IRATFPLGEAK
+580 IRATFPVGEAK
-591 EDWEIISLISKNM
+591 EDWEIISLISKKM
-604 GLENIFISFEELRS
+604 DLENNFTSFEELRS
-618 SLFHDHPNLSDLDF
+618 SLFLHYPHLADLDL
-632 CLPSERFPKKLV
+632 CLSGEELPKKIDV
-644 TKDIKD
+644 KDIKQ
-650 HIFTDSLNNFW
+650 HTFSDSLNNFW

-676 NNISKKLEQVID
+676 NNISKKLDQVID

>member
-39 LSIAGNC
+39 LSVAGNC

-118 VAYGVGGSRYEQNKR
+118 VAYGLGGSRYEQNKR

-152 HCTRCVRFSTEVSG
+152 HCTRCVRFSTEISG

-174 RGRDMEITTYLDEAV
+174 RGRDMEITTYLDIAV

-220 KQTESIDIMDA
+220 KQTESIDVMDA

-255 INEEWISD
+255 VNEEWISD

-270 GLSLQRIDKPYLRAD
+270 GLSLQRIDKPYLREN
-285 GKLKPI
+285 GKLRQV
-291 SWEKA
+291 SWKKA
-296 LNVASSKLLN
+296 IDVASDKLLN
-306 TKPEKIAS
+306 TNPKKIAS
-314 IIGDLASIESIYAL
+314 ITGDLVSIESIYSI
-328 KKLMDLIKSPNTE
+328 KKLMDSIKSPNTE
-341 CRQDGSKIS
+341 CRQDGSKIN
-350 GSRERWLFN
+350 GGREKWLFN

-378 RIEASIIN
+378 RIEAALIN
-386 SRLIRKSK
+386 SRIVRKSK
-394 ENNYSIGLL
+394 EKNYSIGLL
-403 GSKVDLNYDY
+403 GNKSELNYNYDY
-413 KFLGDDPTII
+413 LGDDPSII
-423 YDLINGKSSFSKNLS
+423 YDLIDNKSPFCEKLS

-443 LMIIGQGALRGDKGE
+443 IMIIGQGALKGDEGE
-458 NYLNLCIELAYKY
+458 DYLNLCIELANNY
-471 NFLKDDWNGFNV
+471 NFLKNDWNGFNV

-496 GFLPGE
+496 GFLPKE
-502 KGKNLDQIIKS
+502 RGKDLDQIIDG
-513 YKTGGISTLFLL
+513 YKKGDISTLFLL
-525 GADEID
+525 GADEIE
-531 ISEKNDCFIIYQGHH
+531 ISEKTDCFVIYQGHH

-571 NTEGRVQES
+571 NTEGRIQES
-580 IRATFPLGEAK
+580 IRATFPIGEAK
-591 EDWEIISLISKNM
+591 EDWEIISLISKKM
-604 GLENIFISFEELRS
+604 GLENIDNSFEDLRS
-618 SLFHDHPNLSDLDF
+618 SLFQSFPHLADIDMCLSGEK
-632 CLPSERFPKKLV
+632 LPEKIER
-644 TKDIKD
+644 KDIKQ
-650 HIFTDSLNNFW
+650 HVFKNSLNNFW

-670 KLMCER
+670 RLMCER
-676 NNISKKLEQVID
+676 NNISVKTTAGD

>member
-39 LSIAGNC
+39 LSVAGNC

-118 VAYGVGGSRYEQNKR
+118 VAYGLGGSRYEQNKR

-174 RGRDMEITTYLDEAV
+174 RGRDMEITTYLDIAV

-220 KQTESIDIMDA
+220 KQTESIDVMDA

-270 GLSLQRIDKPYLRAD
+270 GLSLQRIDKPYLREN
-285 GKLKPI
+285 GKFRQV
-291 SWEKA
+291 SWKKA
-296 LNVASSKLLN
+296 IDVASDKLLN
-306 TKPEKIAS
+306 TNPKKIAS
-314 IIGDLASIESIYAL
+314 ITGDLVSIESIYSI
-328 KKLMDLIKSPNTE
+328 KKLMDSIKSPNTE
-341 CRQDGSKIS
+341 CRQDGSKIN
-350 GSRERWLFN
+350 GGREKWLFN

-366 ESDGCLLIGTNP
+366 VSDGCLLIGTNP
-378 RIEASIIN
+378 RIEAALIN
-386 SRLIRKSK
+386 SRIVRKSK
-394 ENNYSIGLL
+394 EKNYSIGLL
-403 GSKVDLNYDY
+403 GNKSELNYNYDY
-413 KFLGDDPTII
+413 LGDDPSII
-423 YDLINGKSSFSKNLS
+423 YDLIDNKSPFCEKLS
-438 KMNKP
+438 EMNKP
-443 LMIIGQGALRGDKGE
+443 IMIIGQGALKGDEGE
-458 NYLNLCIELAYKY
+458 DYLNLCIELANNY
-471 NFLKDDWNGFNV
+471 NFLKNDWNGFNV

-496 GFLPGE
+496 GFLPKE
-502 KGKNLDQIIKS
+502 RGKDLDQIIDG
-513 YKTGGISTLFLL
+513 YKKGDISTLFLL
-525 GADEID
+525 GADEIE
-531 ISEKNDCFIIYQGHH
+531 ISEKTDCFVIYQGHH

-571 NTEGRVQES
+571 NTEGRIQES
-580 IRATFPLGEAK
+580 IRATFPIGEAK
-591 EDWEIISLISKNM
+591 EDWEIISLISKKM
-604 GLENIFISFEELRS
+604 GLENIDNSFEDLRS
-618 SLFHDHPNLSDLDF
+618 SLFQSFPHLADIDMCLSGEK
-632 CLPSERFPKKLV
+632 LPEKIER
-644 TKDIKD
+644 KDIKQ
-650 HIFTDSLNNFW
+650 HVFKNSLNNFW

-670 KLMCER
+670 RLMCER
-676 NNISKKLEQVID
+676 NNISVKTTAGD

>member
-39 LSIAGNC
+39 LSVAGNC

-118 VAYGVGGSRYEQNKR
+118 VAYGLGGSRYEQNKR

-152 HCTRCVRFSTEVSG
+152 HCTRCVRFSTEISG

-174 RGRDMEITTYLDEAV
+174 RGRDMEITTYLDIAV

-220 KQTESIDIMDA
+220 KQTESIDVMDA

-255 INEEWISD
+255 VNEEWISD

-270 GLSLQRIDKPYLRAD
+270 GLSLQRIDKPYLREN
-285 GKLKPI
+285 GKLRQV
-291 SWEKA
+291 SWKKA
-296 LNVASSKLLN
+296 IDVASDKLLN
-306 TKPEKIAS
+306 TNPKKIAS
-314 IIGDLASIESIYAL
+314 ITGDLVSIESIYSI
-328 KKLMDLIKSPNTE
+328 KKLMDSIKSPNTE
-341 CRQDGSKIS
+341 CRQDGSKIN
-350 GSRERWLFN
+350 GGREKWLFN

-366 ESDGCLLIGTNP
+366 VSDGCLLIGTNP
-378 RIEASIIN
+378 RIEAALIN
-386 SRLIRKSK
+386 SRIVRKSK
-394 ENNYSIGLL
+394 EKNYSVGLL
-403 GSKVDLNYDY
+403 GNKSELNYNYDY
-413 KFLGDDPTII
+413 LGDDPSII
-423 YDLINGKSSFSKNLS
+423 YDLIDNKSPFCEKLS

-443 LMIIGQGALRGDKGE
+443 IMIIGQGALKGDEGE
-458 NYLNLCIELAYKY
+458 DYLNLCIELANNY
-471 NFLKDDWNGFNV
+471 NFLKNDWNGFNV

-496 GFLPGE
+496 GFLPKE
-502 KGKNLDQIIKS
+502 RGKDLDQIIDG
-513 YKTGGISTLFLL
+513 YKNGDISTLFLL
-525 GADEID
+525 GADEIE
-531 ISEKNDCFIIYQGHH
+531 ISEKTDCFVIYQGHH

-571 NTEGRVQES
+571 NTEGRIQES
-580 IRATFPLGEAK
+580 IRATFPIGEAK
-591 EDWEIISLISKNM
+591 EDWEIISLISKKM
-604 GLENIFISFEELRS
+604 GLENIDNSFEDLRS
-618 SLFHDHPNLSDLDF
+618 SLFQSFPHLADIDMCLSGEK
-632 CLPSERFPKKLV
+632 LPEKIER
-644 TKDIKD
+644 KDIKK
-650 HIFTDSLNNFW
+650 HVFKNSLNNFW

-670 KLMCER
+670 RLMCER
-676 NNISKKLEQVID
+676 NNISVKTTAGD

>member
-39 LSIAGNC
+39 LSVAGNC

-118 VAYGVGGSRYEQNKR
+118 VAYGLGGSRYEQNKR

-174 RGRDMEITTYLDEAV
+174 RGRDMEITTYLDIAV

-220 KQTESIDIMDA
+220 NQTESIDVMDA

-255 INEEWISD
+255 VNEEWISD

-270 GLSLQRIDKPYLRAD
+270 GLSLQRIDKPYLREN
-285 GKLKPI
+285 GKLRQV
-291 SWEKA
+291 SWKKA
-296 LNVASSKLLN
+296 IDVASDKLLN
-306 TKPEKIAS
+306 TNPKKIAS
-314 IIGDLASIESIYAL
+314 ITGDLVSIESIYSI
-328 KKLMDLIKSPNTE
+328 KKLMDSIKSPNTE
-341 CRQDGSKIS
+341 CRQDGSKIN
-350 GSRERWLFN
+350 GGREKWLFN

-378 RIEASIIN
+378 RIEAALIN
-386 SRLIRKSK
+386 SRIVRKSK
-394 ENNYSIGLL
+394 EKNYSIGLL
-403 GSKVDLNYDY
+403 GNKSELNYNYDY
-413 KFLGDDPTII
+413 LGDDPSII
-423 YDLINGKSSFSKNLS
+423 YDLIDNKSPFCEKLS
-438 KMNKP
+438 EMNKP
-443 LMIIGQGALRGDKGE
+443 IMIIGQGALKGDEGE
-458 NYLNLCIELAYKY
+458 DYLNLCIELANNY
-471 NFLKDDWNGFNV
+471 NFLKNDWNGFNV

-496 GFLPGE
+496 GFLPKE
-502 KGKNLDQIIKS
+502 RGKDLDQIIDG
-513 YKTGGISTLFLL
+513 YKKGDISTLFLL
-525 GADEID
+525 GADEIE
-531 ISEKNDCFIIYQGHH
+531 ISEKTDCFVIYQGHH

-571 NTEGRVQES
+571 NTEGRIQES
-580 IRATFPLGEAK
+580 IRATFPIGEAK
-591 EDWEIISLISKNM
+591 EDWEIISLISKKM
-604 GLENIFISFEELRS
+604 GLENIDNSFEDLRS
-618 SLFHDHPNLSDLDF
+618 SLFQSFPHLADIDMCLSGEK
-632 CLPSERFPKKLV
+632 LPEKIER
-644 TKDIKD
+644 KDIKQ
-650 HIFTDSLNNFW
+650 HVFKNSLNNFW

-670 KLMCER
+670 RLMCER
-676 NNISKKLEQVID
+676 NNISVKTTAGD

>member
-39 LSIAGNC
+39 LSVAGNC

-118 VAYGVGGSRYEQNKR
+118 VAYGLGGSRYEQNKR

-152 HCTRCVRFSTEVSG
+152 HCTRCVRFSTEISG

-174 RGRDMEITTYLDEAV
+174 RGRDMEITTYLDIAV

-220 KQTESIDIMDA
+220 KQTESIDVMDA

-255 INEEWISD
+255 VNEEWISD

-270 GLSLQRIDKPYLRAD
+270 GLSLQRIDKPYLREN
-285 GKLKPI
+285 GKLRQV
-291 SWEKA
+291 SWKKA
-296 LNVASSKLLN
+296 IDVASDKLLN
-306 TKPEKIAS
+306 TNPKKIAS
-314 IIGDLASIESIYAL
+314 ITGDLVSIESIYSI
-328 KKLMDLIKSPNTE
+328 KKLMDSIKSPNTE
-341 CRQDGSKIS
+341 CRQDGSKIN
-350 GSRERWLFN
+350 GGREKWLFN

-378 RIEASIIN
+378 RIEAALIN
-386 SRLIRKSK
+386 SRIVRKSK
-394 ENNYSIGLL
+394 EKNYSIGLL
-403 GSKVDLNYDY
+403 GNKSELNYNYDY
-413 KFLGDDPTII
+413 LGDDPSII
-423 YDLINGKSSFSKNLS
+423 YDLIDNKSPFCEKLS
-438 KMNKP
+438 EMNKP
-443 LMIIGQGALRGDKGE
+443 IMIIGQGALKGDEGE
-458 NYLNLCIELAYKY
+458 DYLNLCIELANNY
-471 NFLKDDWNGFNV
+471 NFLKNDWNGFNV

-496 GFLPGE
+496 GFLPKE
-502 KGKNLDQIIKS
+502 RGKDLDQIIDG
-513 YKTGGISTLFLL
+513 YKKGDISTLFLL
-525 GADEID
+525 GADEIE
-531 ISEKNDCFIIYQGHH
+531 ISEKTDCFVIYQGHH

-571 NTEGRVQES
+571 NTEGRIQES
-580 IRATFPLGEAK
+580 IRATFPIGEAK
-591 EDWEIISLISKNM
+591 EDWEIISLISKKM
-604 GLENIFISFEELRS
+604 GLENIDNSFEDLRS
-618 SLFHDHPNLSDLDF
+618 SLFQSFPHLADIDMCLSGEK
-632 CLPSERFPKKLV
+632 LPEKIER
-644 TKDIKD
+644 KDIKQ
-650 HIFTDSLNNFW
+650 HVFKNSLNNFW

-670 KLMCER
+670 RLMCER
-676 NNISKKLEQVID
+676 NNISVKTTAGD

>member
-39 LSIAGNC
+39 LSVAGNC

-118 VAYGVGGSRYEQNKR
+118 VAYGLGGSRYEQNKR

-174 RGRDMEITTYLDEAV
+174 RGRDMEITTYLDIAV

-220 KQTESIDIMDA
+220 KQTESIDVMDA

-240 KGNKVMRVLPRNNDE
+240 KGNKVMRILPRNNDE

-270 GLSLQRIDKPYLRAD
+270 GLSLQRIDKPYLREN
-285 GKLKPI
+285 GKLRQV
-291 SWEKA
+291 SWKKA
-296 LNVASSKLLN
+296 IDVASDKLLN
-306 TKPEKIAS
+306 TNPKKIAS
-314 IIGDLASIESIYAL
+314 ITGDLVSIESIYSI
-328 KKLMDLIKSPNTE
+328 KKLMDSIKSPNTE
-341 CRQDGSKIS
+341 CRQDGSKIN
-350 GSRERWLFN
+350 GGREKWLFN

-378 RIEASIIN
+378 RIEAALIN
-386 SRLIRKSK
+386 SRIVRKSK
-394 ENNYSIGLL
+394 EKNYSIGLL
-403 GSKVDLNYDY
+403 GNKSELNYNYDY
-413 KFLGDDPTII
+413 LGDDPSII
-423 YDLINGKSSFSKNLS
+423 YDLIDNKSPFCEKLS
-438 KMNKP
+438 EMNKP
-443 LMIIGQGALRGDKGE
+443 IMIIGQGALKGDEGE
-458 NYLNLCIELAYKY
+458 DYLNLCIELANNY
-471 NFLKDDWNGFNV
+471 NFLKNDWNGFNV

-496 GFLPGE
+496 GFLPKE
-502 KGKNLDQIIKS
+502 RGKDLDQIIDG
-513 YKTGGISTLFLL
+513 YKKGDISTLFLL
-525 GADEID
+525 GADEIE
-531 ISEKNDCFIIYQGHH
+531 ISEKTDCFVIYQGHH

-571 NTEGRVQES
+571 NTEGRIQES
-580 IRATFPLGEAK
+580 IRATFPIGEAK
-591 EDWEIISLISKNM
+591 EDWEIISLISKKM
-604 GLENIFISFEELRS
+604 GLENIDNSFEDLRS
-618 SLFHDHPNLSDLDF
+618 SLFQSFPHLADIDMCLSGEK
-632 CLPSERFPKKLV
+632 LPEKIER
-644 TKDIKD
+644 KDIKQ
-650 HIFTDSLNNFW
+650 HVFKNSLNNFW

-670 KLMCER
+670 RLMCER
-676 NNISKKLEQVID
+676 NNISVKTTAGD

>member
-1 MPKIIIDGKD
+1 MPKIVIDGKD

-39 LSIAGNC
+39 LSVAGNC

-118 VAYGVGGSRYEQNKR
+118 VAYGLGGSRYEQNKR

-174 RGRDMEITTYLDEAV
+174 RGRDMEITTYLDIAV

-220 KQTESIDIMDA
+220 KQTESIDVMDA

-240 KGNKVMRVLPRNNDE
+240 KGNKVMRVLPRNNE
-255 INEEWISD
+255 EVNEEWISD

-270 GLSLQRIDKPYLRAD
+270 GLSLQRIDKPYLREN
-285 GKLKPI
+285 GKLRQV
-291 SWEKA
+291 SWSKA
-296 LNVASSKLLN
+296 IDVASDKLLN
-306 TKPEKIAS
+306 TNPEKVAS
-314 IIGDLASIESIYAL
+314 ITGDLVSIESIYSI
-328 KKLMDLIKSPNTE
+328 KKLMDSIKSPNTE
-341 CRQDGSKIS
+341 CRQDGSKIN
-350 GSRERWLFN
+350 GGREKWLFN

-378 RIEASIIN
+378 RVEAALIN
-386 SRLIRKSK
+386 SRIIRKSK

-403 GSKVDLNYDY
+403 GNKSELNYNYDY
-413 KFLGDDPTII
+413 LGDDPSII
-423 YDLINGKSSFSKNLS
+423 YDLIDNSNPFCEKLS
-438 KMNKP
+438 EMNKP
-443 LMIIGQGALRGDKGE
+443 LMIIGQGALKGDEGE
-458 NYLNLCIELAYKY
+458 DYLNLCIELANKY
-471 NFLKDDWNGFNV
+471 NFLKNDWNGFNV

-502 KGKNLDQIIKS
+502 RGKDLDQIING
-513 YKTGGISTLFLL
+513 YKEGDISTLFLL
-525 GADEID
+525 GADEIE
-531 ISEKNDCFIIYQGHH
+531 ISEKTDCFVIYQGHH

-571 NTEGRVQES
+571 NTEGRIQES
-580 IRATFPLGEAK
+580 IRATFPIGEAK
-591 EDWEIISLISKNM
+591 EDWEIISLISKKM
-604 GLENIFISFEELRS
+604 GLENIDNSFEDLRS
-618 SLFHDHPNLSDLDF
+618 GLFQSFPHLADIDMCLSGEK
-632 CLPSERFPKKLV
+632 LPEKIER
-644 TKDIKD
+644 KDIKQ
-650 HIFTDSLNNFW
+650 HVFKNSLNNFW

-670 KLMCER
+670 RLMCER
-676 NNISKKLEQVID
+676 NNISAKKMAGD

>member
-39 LSIAGNC
+39 LSVAGNC

-118 VAYGVGGSRYEQNKR
+118 VAYGLGGSRYEQNKR

-152 HCTRCVRFSTEVSG
+152 HCTRCVRFSTEISG

-174 RGRDMEITTYLDEAV
+174 RGRDMEITTYLDIAV

-220 KQTESIDIMDA
+220 KQTESIDVMDA

-255 INEEWISD
+255 VNEEWISD

-270 GLSLQRIDKPYLRAD
+270 GLSLQRIDKPYLREN
-285 GKLKPI
+285 GKLRQV
-291 SWEKA
+291 SWKKA
-296 LNVASSKLLN
+296 IDVASDKLLN
-306 TKPEKIAS
+306 TNPKKIAS
-314 IIGDLASIESIYAL
+314 ITGDLVSIESIYSI
-328 KKLMDLIKSPNTE
+328 KKLMDSIKSPNTE
-341 CRQDGSKIS
+341 CRQDGSKIN
-350 GSRERWLFN
+350 GGREKWLFN

-366 ESDGCLLIGTNP
+366 VSDGCLLIGTNP
-378 RIEASIIN
+378 RIEAALIN
-386 SRLIRKSK
+386 SRIVRKSK
-394 ENNYSIGLL
+394 EKNYSVGLL
-403 GSKVDLNYDY
+403 GNKSELNYNYDY
-413 KFLGDDPTII
+413 LGDDPSII
-423 YDLINGKSSFSKNLS
+423 YDLIDNKSPFCEKLS

-443 LMIIGQGALRGDKGE
+443 IMIIGQGALKGDEGE
-458 NYLNLCIELAYKY
+458 DYLNLCIELANNY
-471 NFLKDDWNGFNV
+471 NFLKNDWNGFNV

-496 GFLPGE
+496 GFLPKE
-502 KGKNLDQIIKS
+502 RGKDLDQIIDG
-513 YKTGGISTLFLL
+513 YKKGDISTLFLL
-525 GADEID
+525 GADEIE
-531 ISEKNDCFIIYQGHH
+531 ISEKTDCFVIYQGHH

-571 NTEGRVQES
+571 NTEGRIQES
-580 IRATFPLGEAK
+580 IRATFPIGEAK
-591 EDWEIISLISKNM
+591 EDWEIISLISKKM
-604 GLENIFISFEELRS
+604 GLENIDNSFEDLRS
-618 SLFHDHPNLSDLDF
+618 SLFQSFPHLADIDMCLSGEK
-632 CLPSERFPKKLV
+632 LPEKIER
-644 TKDIKD
+644 KDIKQ
-650 HIFTDSLNNFW
+650 HVFKNSLNNFW

-670 KLMCER
+670 RLMCER
-676 NNISKKLEQVID
+676 NNISVKTTAGD

>member
-1 MPKIIIDGKD
+1 MPKIVIDGKD

-39 LSIAGNC
+39 LSVAGNC

-118 VAYGVGGSRYEQNKR
+118 VAYGLGGSRYEQNKR

-174 RGRDMEITTYLDEAV
+174 RGRDMEITTYLDIAV

-220 KQTESIDIMDA
+220 KQTESIDVMDA
-231 VGSNIRIDT
+231 IGSNIRIDT

-255 INEEWISD
+255 VNEEWISD

-270 GLSLQRIDKPYLRAD
+270 GLSLQRIDKPYLREN
-285 GKLKPI
+285 GKLRQV
-291 SWEKA
+291 SWNKA
-296 LNVASSKLLN
+296 IDVASDKLLN
-306 TKPEKIAS
+306 TNPEKIAS
-314 IIGDLASIESIYAL
+314 ITGDLVSIESIYSI
-328 KKLMDLIKSPNTE
+328 KKLMDSIKSPNTE
-341 CRQDGSKIS
+341 CRQDGSKIN
-350 GSRERWLFN
+350 GGREKWLFN

-378 RIEASIIN
+378 RIEAALIN
-386 SRLIRKSK
+386 SRIIRKSK

-403 GSKVDLNYDY
+403 GDKSELNYNYDY
-413 KFLGDDPTII
+413 LGDDPSII
-423 YDLINGKSSFSKNLS
+423 YDLINNNNPFCKKLS
-438 KMNKP
+438 EMNKP
-443 LMIIGQGALRGDKGE
+443 LMIIGQGALKGDEGE
-458 NYLNLCIELAYKY
+458 DYLNLCIELANNY
-471 NFLKDDWNGFNV
+471 NFLKNDWNGFNV

-502 KGKNLDQIIKS
+502 RGKDLDQIIDG
-513 YKTGGISTLFLL
+513 YKKGDISTLFLL
-525 GADEID
+525 GADEIE
-531 ISEKNDCFIIYQGHH
+531 ISEKTDCFVIYQGHH

-571 NTEGRVQES
+571 NTEGRIQES
-580 IRATFPLGEAK
+580 IRATFPIGEAK
-591 EDWEIISLISKNM
+591 EDWEIISLISKKM
-604 GLENIFISFEELRS
+604 GLENIDNSFEDLRS
-618 SLFHDHPNLSDLDF
+618 SLFQSFPHLADIDMCLSGDK
-632 CLPSERFPKKLV
+632 LPEKIERR
-644 TKDIKD
+644 DIKQ
-650 HIFTDSLNNFW
+650 HIFKSSLNNFW

-670 KLMCER
+670 RLMCER
-676 NNISKKLEQVID
+676 NNISAKKIAGD

>member
-1 MPKIIIDGKD
+1 MPKIVIDGKD

-39 LSIAGNC
+39 LSVAGNC

-118 VAYGVGGSRYEQNKR
+118 VAYGLGGSRYEQNKR

-174 RGRDMEITTYLDEAV
+174 RGRDMEITTYLDIAV

-220 KQTESIDIMDA
+220 KQTESIDVMDA
-231 VGSNIRIDT
+231 IGSNIRIDT

-255 INEEWISD
+255 VNEEWISD

-270 GLSLQRIDKPYLRAD
+270 GLSLQRIDKPYLREN
-285 GKLKPI
+285 GKLRQV
-291 SWEKA
+291 SWNKA
-296 LNVASSKLLN
+296 IDVASDKLLN
-306 TKPEKIAS
+306 TNPEKIAS
-314 IIGDLASIESIYAL
+314 ITGDLVSIESIYSI
-328 KKLMDLIKSPNTE
+328 KKLMDSIKSPNTE
-341 CRQDGSKIS
+341 CRQDGSKIN
-350 GSRERWLFN
+350 GGREKWLFN

-378 RIEASIIN
+378 RIEAALIN
-386 SRLIRKSK
+386 SRIIRKSK

-403 GSKVDLNYDY
+403 GDKSELNYNYDY
-413 KFLGDDPTII
+413 LGDDPSII
-423 YDLINGKSSFSKNLS
+423 YDLINNNNPFCKKLS
-438 KMNKP
+438 EMNKP
-443 LMIIGQGALRGDKGE
+443 LMIIGQGALKGDEGE
-458 NYLNLCIELAYKY
+458 DYLNLCIELANNY
-471 NFLKDDWNGFNV
+471 NFLKNDWNGFNV

-502 KGKNLDQIIKS
+502 RGKDLDQIIDG
-513 YKTGGISTLFLL
+513 YKKGDISTLFLL
-525 GADEID
+525 GADEIE
-531 ISEKNDCFIIYQGHH
+531 ISEKTDCFVIYQGHH

-571 NTEGRVQES
+571 NTEGRIQES
-580 IRATFPLGEAK
+580 VRATFPIGEAK
-591 EDWEIISLISKNM
+591 EDWEIISLISKKM
-604 GLENIFISFEELRS
+604 GLENIDNSFEDLRS
-618 SLFHDHPNLSDLDF
+618 SLFQSFPHLADIDMCLSGEKL
-632 CLPSERFPKKLV
+632 PKKIER
-644 TKDIKD
+644 KDIKQ
-650 HIFTDSLNNFW
+650 HVFKNSLNNFW

-670 KLMCER
+670 RLMCER
-676 NNISKKLEQVID
+676 NNISVNTIEGD

>member
-39 LSIAGNC
+39 LSVAGNC

-118 VAYGVGGSRYEQNKR
+118 VAYGLGGSRYEQNKR

-174 RGRDMEITTYLDEAV
+174 RGRDMEITTYLDIAV

-220 KQTESIDIMDA
+220 KQTESIDVMDA

-255 INEEWISD
+255 VNEEWISD

-270 GLSLQRIDKPYLRAD
+270 GLSLQRIDKPYLREN
-285 GKLKPI
+285 GKLRQI
-291 SWEKA
+291 SWKKA
-296 LNVASSKLLN
+296 IDVASDKLLN
-306 TKPEKIAS
+306 TNPKKIAS
-314 IIGDLASIESIYAL
+314 ITGDLVSIESIYSI
-328 KKLMDLIKSPNTE
+328 KKLMDSIKSPNTE
-341 CRQDGSKIS
+341 CRQDGSKIN
-350 GSRERWLFN
+350 GGREKWLFN

-366 ESDGCLLIGTNP
+366 VSDGCLLIGTNP
-378 RIEASIIN
+378 RIEAALIN
-386 SRLIRKSK
+386 SRIVRKSK
-394 ENNYSIGLL
+394 EKNYSIGLL
-403 GSKVDLNYDY
+403 GNKSELNYNYDY
-413 KFLGDDPTII
+413 LGDDPSII
-423 YDLINGKSSFSKNLS
+423 YDLIDNNNPFCEKLS
-438 KMNKP
+438 EMNKP
-443 LMIIGQGALRGDKGE
+443 LMIIGQGALKGDEGE
-458 NYLNLCIELAYKY
+458 DYLNLCIELANNY
-471 NFLKDDWNGFNV
+471 NFLKNDWNGFNV

-496 GFLPGE
+496 GFLPKE
-502 KGKNLDQIIKS
+502 RGKDLDQIIDG
-513 YKTGGISTLFLL
+513 YKKGDISTLFLL
-525 GADEID
+525 GADEIE
-531 ISEKNDCFIIYQGHH
+531 ISEKTDCFVIYQGHH

-571 NTEGRVQES
+571 NTEGRIQES
-580 IRATFPLGEAK
+580 IRATFPIGEAK
-591 EDWEIISLISKNM
+591 EDWEIISLISKKM
-604 GLENIFISFEELRS
+604 GLENIDNSFEDLRS
-618 SLFHDHPNLSDLDF
+618 SLFQSFPHLADIDMCLSGEK
-632 CLPSERFPKKLV
+632 LPEKIER
-644 TKDIKD
+644 KDIKQ
-650 HIFTDSLNNFW
+650 HVFKNSLNNFW

-670 KLMCER
+670 RLMCER
-676 NNISKKLEQVID
+676 NNISVKTTAGD

>member
-39 LSIAGNC
+39 LSVAGNC

-118 VAYGVGGSRYEQNKR
+118 VAYGLGGSRYEQNKR

-174 RGRDMEITTYLDEAV
+174 RGRDMEITTYLDIAV

-220 KQTESIDIMDA
+220 KQTESIDVMDA

-255 INEEWISD
+255 VNEEWISD

-270 GLSLQRIDKPYLRAD
+270 GLSLQRIDKPYLREN
-285 GKLKPI
+285 GKFRQV
-291 SWEKA
+291 SWKKA
-296 LNVASSKLLN
+296 IDVASDKLLN
-306 TKPEKIAS
+306 TNPKKIAS
-314 IIGDLASIESIYAL
+314 ITGDLVSIESIYSI
-328 KKLMDLIKSPNTE
+328 KKLMDSIKSPNTE
-341 CRQDGSKIS
+341 CRQDGSKIN
-350 GSRERWLFN
+350 GGREKWLFN

-366 ESDGCLLIGTNP
+366 VSDGCLLIGTNP
-378 RIEASIIN
+378 RIEAALIN
-386 SRLIRKSK
+386 SRIVRKSK
-394 ENNYSIGLL
+394 EKNYSIGLL
-403 GSKVDLNYDY
+403 GNKSELNYNYDY
-413 KFLGDDPTII
+413 LGDDPSII
-423 YDLINGKSSFSKNLS
+423 YDLIDNKNPFCEKLS
-438 KMNKP
+438 EMNKP
-443 LMIIGQGALRGDKGE
+443 IMIIGQGALKGDEGE
-458 NYLNLCIELAYKY
+458 DYLNLCIELANKY
-471 NFLKDDWNGFNV
+471 NFLKNDWNGFNV

-496 GFLPGE
+496 GFLPKE
-502 KGKNLDQIIKS
+502 RGKDLDQIIDG
-513 YKTGGISTLFLL
+513 YKKGDISTLFLL
-525 GADEID
+525 GADEIE
-531 ISEKNDCFIIYQGHH
+531 ISEKTDCFVIYQGHH

-571 NTEGRVQES
+571 NTEGRIQES
-580 IRATFPLGEAK
+580 IRATFPIGEAK
-591 EDWEIISLISKNM
+591 EDWEIISLISKKM
-604 GLENIFISFEELRS
+604 GLENIDNSFEDLRS
-618 SLFHDHPNLSDLDF
+618 SLFQSFPHLADIDMCLSGEK
-632 CLPSERFPKKLV
+632 LPEKIER
-644 TKDIKD
+644 KDIKQ
-650 HIFTDSLNNFW
+650 HVFKNSLNNFW

-670 KLMCER
+670 RLMCER
-676 NNISKKLEQVID
+676 NNISVKTTAGD

>member
-39 LSIAGNC
+39 LSVAGNC

-118 VAYGVGGSRYEQNKR
+118 VAYGLGGSRYEQNKR

-174 RGRDMEITTYLDEAV
+174 RGRDMEITTYLDIAV

-220 KQTESIDIMDA
+220 KQTESIDVMDA

-240 KGNKVMRVLPRNNDE
+240 KGNKVMRILPRNNDE

-270 GLSLQRIDKPYLRAD
+270 GLSLQRIDKPYLREN
-285 GKLKPI
+285 GKLRQV
-291 SWEKA
+291 SWKKA
-296 LNVASSKLLN
+296 IDVASDKLLN
-306 TKPEKIAS
+306 TNPKKIAS
-314 IIGDLASIESIYAL
+314 ITGDLVSIESIYSI
-328 KKLMDLIKSPNTE
+328 KKLMDSIKSPNTE
-341 CRQDGSKIS
+341 CRQDGSKIN
-350 GSRERWLFN
+350 GGREKWLFN

-366 ESDGCLLIGTNP
+366 VSDGCLLIGTNP
-378 RIEASIIN
+378 RIEAALIN
-386 SRLIRKSK
+386 SRIVRKSK
-394 ENNYSIGLL
+394 EKNYSIGLL
-403 GSKVDLNYDY
+403 GNKSELNYNYDY
-413 KFLGDDPTII
+413 LGDDPSII
-423 YDLINGKSSFSKNLS
+423 YDLIDNKSPFCEKLS
-438 KMNKP
+438 EMNKP
-443 LMIIGQGALRGDKGE
+443 IMIIGQGALKGDEGE
-458 NYLNLCIELAYKY
+458 DYLNLCIELANNY
-471 NFLKDDWNGFNV
+471 NFLKNDWNGFNV

-496 GFLPGE
+496 GFLPKE
-502 KGKNLDQIIKS
+502 RGKDLDQIIDG
-513 YKTGGISTLFLL
+513 YKKGDISTLFLL
-525 GADEID
+525 GADEIE
-531 ISEKNDCFIIYQGHH
+531 ISEKTDCFVIYQGHH

-571 NTEGRVQES
+571 NTEGRIQES
-580 IRATFPLGEAK
+580 IRATFPIGEAK
-591 EDWEIISLISKNM
+591 EDWEIISLISKKM
-604 GLENIFISFEELRS
+604 GLENIDNSFEDLRS
-618 SLFHDHPNLSDLDF
+618 SLFQSFPHLADIDMCLSGEK
-632 CLPSERFPKKLV
+632 LPEKIER
-644 TKDIKD
+644 KDIKQ
-650 HIFTDSLNNFW
+650 HVFKNSLNNFW

-670 KLMCER
+670 RLMCER
-676 NNISKKLEQVID
+676 NNISVKTTAGD

>member
-39 LSIAGNC
+39 LSVAGNC

-118 VAYGVGGSRYEQNKR
+118 VAYGLGGSRYEQNKR

-152 HCTRCVRFSTEVSG
+152 HCTRCVRFSTEISG

-174 RGRDMEITTYLDEAV
+174 RGRDMEITTYLDIAV

-220 KQTESIDIMDA
+220 NQTESIDVMDA

-255 INEEWISD
+255 VNEEWISD

-270 GLSLQRIDKPYLRAD
+270 GLSLQRIDKPYLREN
-285 GKLKPI
+285 GKLRQV
-291 SWEKA
+291 SWKKA
-296 LNVASSKLLN
+296 IDVASDKLLN
-306 TKPEKIAS
+306 TNPKKIAS
-314 IIGDLASIESIYAL
+314 ITGDLVSIESIYSI
-328 KKLMDLIKSPNTE
+328 KKLMDSIKSPNTE
-341 CRQDGSKIS
+341 CRQDGSKIN
-350 GSRERWLFN
+350 GGREKWLFN

-366 ESDGCLLIGTNP
+366 VSDGCLLIGTNP
-378 RIEASIIN
+378 RIEAALIN
-386 SRLIRKSK
+386 SRIVRKSK
-394 ENNYSIGLL
+394 EKNYSIGLL
-403 GSKVDLNYDY
+403 GNKSELNYNYDY
-413 KFLGDDPTII
+413 LGDDPSII
-423 YDLINGKSSFSKNLS
+423 YDLIDNKSPFCEKLS

-443 LMIIGQGALRGDKGE
+443 IMIIGQGALKGDEGE
-458 NYLNLCIELAYKY
+458 DYLNLCIELANNY
-471 NFLKDDWNGFNV
+471 NFLKNDWNGFNV

-496 GFLPGE
+496 GFLPKE
-502 KGKNLDQIIKS
+502 RGKDLDQIIDG
-513 YKTGGISTLFLL
+513 YKKGDISTLFLL
-525 GADEID
+525 GADEIE
-531 ISEKNDCFIIYQGHH
+531 ISEKTDCFVIYQGHH

-571 NTEGRVQES
+571 NTEGRIQES
-580 IRATFPLGEAK
+580 IRATFPIGEAK
-591 EDWEIISLISKNM
+591 EDWEIISLISKKM
-604 GLENIFISFEELRS
+604 GLENIDNSFEDLRS
-618 SLFHDHPNLSDLDF
+618 SLFQSFPHLADIDMCLSGEK
-632 CLPSERFPKKLV
+632 LPEKIER
-644 TKDIKD
+644 KDIKQ
-650 HIFTDSLNNFW
+650 HVFKNSLNNFW

-670 KLMCER
+670 RLMCER
-676 NNISKKLEQVID
+676 NNISVKTTAGD

>member
-39 LSIAGNC
+39 LSVAGNC

-118 VAYGVGGSRYEQNKR
+118 VAYGLGGSRYEQNKR

-152 HCTRCVRFSTEVSG
+152 HCTRCVRFSTEISG

-174 RGRDMEITTYLDEAV
+174 RGRDMEITTYLDIAV

-201 PVGALTSK
+201 PVGDLTSK

-220 KQTESIDIMDA
+220 KQTESIDVMDA

-255 INEEWISD
+255 INEEWIYD

-270 GLSLQRIDKPYLRAD
+270 GLSLQRIDKPYLREN
-285 GKLKPI
+285 GKFRQV
-291 SWEKA
+291 SWKKA
-296 LNVASSKLLN
+296 IDVASDKLLN
-306 TKPEKIAS
+306 TNPKKIAS
-314 IIGDLASIESIYAL
+314 ITGDLVSIESIYSI
-328 KKLMDLIKSPNTE
+328 KKLMDSIKSPNTE
-341 CRQDGSKIS
+341 CRQDGSKIN
-350 GSRERWLFN
+350 GGREKWLFN

-366 ESDGCLLIGTNP
+366 VSDGCLLIGTNP
-378 RIEASIIN
+378 RIEAALIN
-386 SRLIRKSK
+386 SRIVRKSK
-394 ENNYSIGLL
+394 EKNYSIGLL
-403 GSKVDLNYDY
+403 GNKSELNYNYDY
-413 KFLGDDPTII
+413 LGDDPSII
-423 YDLINGKSSFSKNLS
+423 YDLIDNKSPFCEKLS
-438 KMNKP
+438 EMNKP
-443 LMIIGQGALRGDKGE
+443 IMIIGQGALKGDEGE
-458 NYLNLCIELAYKY
+458 DYLNLCIELANNY
-471 NFLKDDWNGFNV
+471 NFLKNDWNGFNV

-496 GFLPGE
+496 GFLPKE
-502 KGKNLDQIIKS
+502 RGKDLDQIIDG
-513 YKTGGISTLFLL
+513 YKKGDISTLFLL
-525 GADEID
+525 GADEIE
-531 ISEKNDCFIIYQGHH
+531 ISEKTDCFVIYQGHH

-571 NTEGRVQES
+571 NTEGRIQES
-580 IRATFPLGEAK
+580 IRATFPIGEAK
-591 EDWEIISLISKNM
+591 EDWEIISLISKKM
-604 GLENIFISFEELRS
+604 GLENIDNSFEDLRS
-618 SLFHDHPNLSDLDF
+618 SLFQSFPHLADIDMCLSGEK
-632 CLPSERFPKKLV
+632 LPEKIER
-644 TKDIKD
+644 KDIKQ
-650 HIFTDSLNNFW
+650 HVFKNSLNNFW

-670 KLMCER
+670 RLMCER
-676 NNISKKLEQVID
+676 NNISVKTTAGD

>member
-1 MPKIIIDGKD
+1 MPKIVIDGKD

-39 LSIAGNC
+39 LSVAGNC

-118 VAYGVGGSRYEQNKR
+118 VAYGLGGSRYEQNKR

-174 RGRDMEITTYLDEAV
+174 RGRDMEITTYLDIAV

-220 KQTESIDIMDA
+220 KQTESIDVMDA
-231 VGSNIRIDT
+231 IGSNIRIDT

-255 INEEWISD
+255 VNEEWISD

-270 GLSLQRIDKPYLRAD
+270 GLSLQRIDKPYLREN
-285 GKLKPI
+285 GKLRQV
-291 SWEKA
+291 SWNKA
-296 LNVASSKLLN
+296 IDVASDKLLN
-306 TKPEKIAS
+306 TNPEKIAS
-314 IIGDLASIESIYAL
+314 ITGDLVSIESIYSI
-328 KKLMDLIKSPNTE
+328 KKLMDSIKSPNTE
-341 CRQDGSKIS
+341 CRQDGSKIN
-350 GSRERWLFN
+350 GGREKWLFN

-378 RIEASIIN
+378 RIEAALIN
-386 SRLIRKSK
+386 SRIIRKSK

-403 GSKVDLNYDY
+403 GDKSELNYNYDY
-413 KFLGDDPTII
+413 LGDDPSII
-423 YDLINGKSSFSKNLS
+423 YDLIDNNNPFCEKLS
-438 KMNKP
+438 EMNKP
-443 LMIIGQGALRGDKGE
+443 LMIIGQGALKGDEGE
-458 NYLNLCIELAYKY
+458 DYLNLCIELANNY
-471 NFLKDDWNGFNV
+471 NFLKNDWNGFNV

-502 KGKNLDQIIKS
+502 RGKDLDQIIDG
-513 YKTGGISTLFLL
+513 YKKGDISTLFLL
-525 GADEID
+525 GADEIE
-531 ISEKNDCFIIYQGHH
+531 ISEKTDCFIIYQGHH

-571 NTEGRVQES
+571 NTEGRIQES
-580 IRATFPLGEAK
+580 IRATFPIGEAK
-591 EDWEIISLISKNM
+591 EDWEIISLISKKM
-604 GLENIFISFEELRS
+604 GLENIDNSFEDLRS
-618 SLFHDHPNLSDLDF
+618 SLFQSFPDLADIDMCLSGEKL
-632 CLPSERFPKKLV
+632 PKKIER
-644 TKDIKD
+644 KDIKQ
-650 HIFTDSLNNFW
+650 HVFKNSLNNFW

-670 KLMCER
+670 RLMCER
-676 NNISKKLEQVID
+676 NNISVNTIEGD

>member
-39 LSIAGNC
+39 LSVAGNC

-118 VAYGVGGSRYEQNKR
+118 VAYGLGGSRYEQNKR

-174 RGRDMEITTYLDEAV
+174 RGRDMEITTYLDIAV

-220 KQTESIDIMDA
+220 KQTESIDVMDA

-255 INEEWISD
+255 VNEEWISD

-270 GLSLQRIDKPYLRAD
+270 GLSLQRIDKPYLREN
-285 GKLKPI
+285 GKLRQV
-291 SWEKA
+291 SWKKA
-296 LNVASSKLLN
+296 IDVASDKLLN
-306 TKPEKIAS
+306 TNPKKIAS
-314 IIGDLASIESIYAL
+314 ITGDLVSIESIYSI
-328 KKLMDLIKSPNTE
+328 KKLMDSIKSPNTE
-341 CRQDGSKIS
+341 CRQDGSKIN
-350 GSRERWLFN
+350 GGREKWLFN

-366 ESDGCLLIGTNP
+366 VSDGCLLIGTNP
-378 RIEASIIN
+378 RIEAALIN
-386 SRLIRKSK
+386 SRIVRKSK
-394 ENNYSIGLL
+394 EKNYSIGLL
-403 GSKVDLNYDY
+403 GNKSELNYNYDY
-413 KFLGDDPTII
+413 LGDDPSII
-423 YDLINGKSSFSKNLS
+423 YDLIDNNNPFCEKLS
-438 KMNKP
+438 EMNKP
-443 LMIIGQGALRGDKGE
+443 LMIIGQGALKGDEGE
-458 NYLNLCIELAYKY
+458 DYLNLCIELANNY
-471 NFLKDDWNGFNV
+471 NFLKNDWNGFNV

-496 GFLPGE
+496 GFLPKE
-502 KGKNLDQIIKS
+502 RGKDLDQIIDG
-513 YKTGGISTLFLL
+513 YKKGDISTLFLL
-525 GADEID
+525 GADEIE
-531 ISEKNDCFIIYQGHH
+531 ISEKTDCFVIYQGHH

-571 NTEGRVQES
+571 NTEGRIQES
-580 IRATFPLGEAK
+580 IRATFPIGEAK
-591 EDWEIISLISKNM
+591 EDWEIISLISKKM
-604 GLENIFISFEELRS
+604 GLENIDNSFEDLRS
-618 SLFHDHPNLSDLDF
+618 SLFQSFPHLADIDMCLSGEK
-632 CLPSERFPKKLV
+632 LPEKIER
-644 TKDIKD
+644 KDIKQ
-650 HIFTDSLNNFW
+650 HVFKNSLNNFW

-670 KLMCER
+670 RLMCER
-676 NNISKKLEQVID
+676 NNISVKTTAGD